1 MDERNECLEQFMTM
15 AAVTAFVGA
24 CVLAGGEWLVGV
36 GIFALAG
43 LIAFGAWLA
52 YGNHDGASAPCQK
65 SQTTPGRAAEIAATT
80 CSRCRRIGRLNDA
93 GYCST
98 CAREAARLA
107 WQVRQKQQLEQYQE
121 QEQVAA
127 EALRE
132 ALRERVR

>member
-24 CVLAGGEWLVGV
+24 CVLAGGEWLVGA

-93 GYCST
+93 GYCGACAEAIAT
-98 CAREAARLA
+98 YEAGERAARQALQRAKRKVAARE
-107 WQVRQKQQLEQYQE
+107 V
-121 QEQVAA
+121 
-127 EALRE
+127 
-132 ALRERVR
+132 